1 MACERAKLS
10 NEQTE
15 AKTDSTIVTSHAVTD
30 LLRGFCKDTKIQ
42 FQNMVHLNFTKIQLK
57 NKKKLLGGVF
67 LHFLVE

>member
-15 AKTDSTIVTSHAVTD
+15 AKTDSTIVTSRAVTD

-42 FQNMVHLNFTKIQLK
+42 FLNMVHLNFTKIQLK
-57 NKKKLLGGVF
+57 NKKKIVGGVF
-67 LHFLVE
+67 